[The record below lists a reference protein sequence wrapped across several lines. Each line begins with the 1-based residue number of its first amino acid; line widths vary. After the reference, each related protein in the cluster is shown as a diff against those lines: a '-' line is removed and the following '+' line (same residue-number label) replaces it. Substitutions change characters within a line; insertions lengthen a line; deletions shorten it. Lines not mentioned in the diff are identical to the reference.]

1 MNQLVFITLFLGL
14 TAGVQPVRL
23 GVSGA
28 IERVELRLDDR
39 AMATIDHSPWTSP
52 VDFGESLAPHR
63 LIAVGF
69 DHDGRELARAEQ
81 KINVPRLPAEA
92 TLAFEADQRVALH
105 WTSIDGLAPKS
116 IVLTVDGNVLPLDD
130 KRQAVLPTLSN
141 DAPHFVQAT
150 IVSAAGD
157 IVQAHAIYGGASG
170 EESGALTAV
179 PVSLGPFTVAAKGV
193 PIDVVAVEK
202 PPAEV
207 ILVRDPSEAE
217 AVARLG
223 HILTNDVFLSRN
235 TTVRFLWPFA
245 TSAEGADLFPSSR
258 TFDCSRAGVRFLLTS
273 VSAPVASSK
282 LRFADA
288 VSVAGL
294 QALAKQRR
302 RAVVLI
308 VGRSF
313 RDDSELKA
321 KHSRDFLASIGVPLF
336 VWSLAYPPSPDA
348 EWGEVTPIY
357 NIAKL
362 RDAVH
367 ALGRALD
374 AQRIAWIRGDY
385 LPQDVTVRS
394 SNPAAR
400 DK

>member
-23 GVSGA
+23 GVNGA

-39 AMATIDHSPWTSP
+39 LVATIARAPWTSRI
-52 VDFGESLAPHR
+52 DFGESLLPHR
-63 LIAVGF
+63 LVAVGL
-69 DHDGRELARAEQ
+69 DGGGHQLARAEQ

-92 TLAFEADQRVALH
+92 TLAFEPDQRVALH
-105 WTSIDGLAPKS
+105 WTSIDGLPPKS
-116 IVLTVDGNVLPLDD
+116 IVLTVDGKVLALDD
-130 KRQAVLPTLSN
+130 QRQAALPPLSK

-150 IVSAAGD
+150 IVSATGD

-179 PVSLGPFTVAAKGV
+179 PVSSRPFTIVAAGA
-193 PIDVVAVEK
+193 PADVIAVEK

-207 ILVRDPSEAE
+207 IFVRDPSETE
-217 AVARLG
+217 AAMRLG
-223 HILTNDVFLSRN
+223 RALTNDVFLSRN
-235 TTVRFLWPFA
+235 TSVRFLWPFA

-258 TFDCSRAGVRFLLTS
+258 TFDRSRGGVRFLLTS
-273 VSAPVASSK
+273 VSAPVASPK

-308 VGRSF
+308 VGRRF
-313 RDDSELKA
+313 QDEGELTPKQ
-321 KHSRDFLASIGVPLF
+321 SRDFLASIGVPLF
-336 VWSLAYPPSPDA
+336 VWSLSDPPPPDA
-348 EWGEVTPIY
+348 AAWGSITPID
-357 NIAKL
+357 NMAKL
-362 RDAVH
+362 RDAVR
-367 ALGRALD
+367 ALDGALD

-385 LPQDVTVRS
+385 LPQEVRVS
-394 SNPAAR
+394 AQDGYAR
-400 DK
+400 